1 MTSPRRSVVIN
12 GRFLSQPLSGVQ
24 RFALEMVRAM
34 DSIRQREPT
43 HPANGLAMEVLCPRH
58 PRLDPGLH
66 TIPVRETGRL
76 GGYAWEQLELP
87 LAARGRLV
95 LNLANL
101 GPLLAHKIT
110 TIHDAIVWEMPTNYT
125 RSFVTA
131 YRLLVPLIA
140 RTSRYCVTVSEHS
153 KRSLVA
159 HGITGKVPVSIIHN
173 GIDHILRADQPVP
186 DGISWPERFVFAL
199 GNAAPNKN
207 AALVRALAPRL
218 RERGIATVIAGG
230 GNASIFAAAGV
241 GDGNVVALGR
251 VPDAVISEAYRRAL
265 AFLFPSF
272 HEGFGIPPLEAM
284 ALGCPVVASQ
294 SSAMP
299 EILGD
304 AALLRDPRD
313 PQQWLDAV
321 AAIAADAALRAD
333 LIEKGRARAALYT
346 WDKAARRM
354 LQLLVATA

>member
-1 MTSPRRSVVIN
+1 MISARRSVIIN

-34 DSIRQREPT
+34 DAIRRDEPA
-43 HPANGLAMEVLCPRH
+43 HPANGLAMELLCPRH
-58 PRLDPGLH
+58 PRVDPGLH
-66 TIPVRETGRL
+66 TIPVREVGSL

-101 GPLLAHKIT
+101 GPLAARKIT
-110 TIHDAIVWEMPTNYT
+110 TIHDAIVWEMPQNYT
-125 RSFVTA
+125 RSFVAA

-153 KRSLVA
+153 KRSLIA
-159 HGITGKVPVSIIHN
+159 HGITGKVPVSVIHN

-186 DGISWPERFVFAL
+186 EGISWPERFVFAL

-207 AALVRALAPRL
+207 AALVRALAPSL
-218 RERGIATVIAGG
+218 RKLGIATVIAGG
-230 GNASIFAAAGV
+230 GNASVFAAADG
-241 GDGNVVALGR
+241 GDDGVVALGR
-251 VPDAVISEAYRRAL
+251 VPDAVIREAYRRAL
-265 AFLFPSF
+265 VFLFPSF

-294 SSAMP
+294 TSAMP

-304 AALLRDPRD
+304 AALLRDPHE
-313 PQQWLDAV
+313 PGQWLDAV
-321 AAIAADAALRAD
+321 SAIAADPALRAQLVD
-333 LIEKGRARAALYT
+333 KGRARAALYT

-354 LQLLVATA
+354 LQLLVASA